1 MRYDELKQIY
11 LRLLSEAVRCGVSKR
26 DADWTIYVKLDD
38 GRILPIDIIIPDILR
53 EDPDINGIVDKL
65 CMEKLRSANRI
76 ILDIFE

>member
-38 GRILPIDIIIPDILR
+38 GRFLPIDIIIPDILR

-65 CMEKLRSANRI
+65 CMEKLRSVNRI

>member
-1 MRYDELKQIY
+1 MRYDELKQLY
-11 LRLLSEAVRCGVSKR
+11 MKLLSEAIKCGVSKH

-53 EDPDINGIVDKL
+53 EDPDINSIVDKL